1 MNRDNSERRMGVS
14 YQPFEKP
21 PAALAFGLGLQL
33 AFLSVAGMVLIPTIV
48 IRAGGG
54 SEAYLSWALFAAV
67 AVCGVTTML
76 QAIRIGRIG
85 AGYVLITNAAG
96 ASIAVS
102 VAAIAEGG
110 PAMLATLLLIS
121 SFVPIVFSSRLALFR
136 RILTPTVSGT
146 VIMLVP
152 VTVIPIVFGML
163 TDVPDG
169 SPVPAAPLS
178 ALATLL
184 VITGIALR
192 ATGVMRLW
200 APVIGV
206 VVGSVVAG
214 FYGLYDIDRV
224 AEAPW
229 FGLPEGGWPGLDL
242 GFGPVFWTLLPGFV
256 LVALICTVQSMSA
269 AIAIQRVSWRMPRAV
284 DFQAVQGAVAAAGM
298 GNMLSAFAGTVPNT
312 TYSTSVSVVELTGVA
327 ARGVGIAAG
336 AVFIALS
343 FLPKALVVVLAIPG
357 PVAAAYLTVLL
368 AMLFVLGIKI
378 VVQDGID
385 YRKGL
390 VAGVAFWV
398 GVGFQSGVIFP
409 EIFSEFAGGILR
421 NGMTTGGLVAIL
433 MTLFVE
439 TAKPRRR
446 RIETEFDLS
455 TLAKIREF
463 LEEFVSR
470 GGWDATMAF
479 RLNAAAEETLLTL
492 LQQDEGNEKHQRRRL
507 LLIVHK
513 EDDEA
518 VLEFVVST
526 DEENLQDRI
535 ALLGECSTEDLINR
549 EVSLRLLRHLASS
562 VHHQKYHDTDIVTV
576 RVKDSE
582 SIYEDQP

>member
-14 YQPFEKP
+14 YQPVEKP

-33 AFLSVAGMVLIPTIV
+33 AFLSVAAMVLIPTIV

-85 AGYVLITNAAG
+85 AGYVLITNATG

-110 PAMLATLLLIS
+110 PAMLATLLLVS
-121 SFVPIVFSSRLALFR
+121 SFVPIVFSSCLALFR

-146 VIMLVP
+146 VIMLIP
-152 VTVIPIVFGML
+152 VTIIPIVFGML

-169 SPVPAAPLS
+169 SPMSAAPLS

-206 VVGSVVAG
+206 VFGSVVAG
-214 FYGLYDIDRV
+214 FYGLYDIGRV

-269 AIAIQRVSWRMPRAV
+269 AIAIQRVSWRIPRAV
-284 DFQAVQGAVAAAGM
+284 DFQAVQGTVAAAGI
-298 GNMLSAFAGTVPNT
+298 GNMLSALAGTLSNT
-312 TYSTSVSVVELTGVA
+312 THSTSVSVVELTGVA

-343 FLPKALVVVLAIPG
+343 FLPKALAVVLAIPG

-368 AMLFVLGIKI
+368 VMLFVVGIKI

-385 YRKGL
+385 YRKSL
-390 VAGVAFWV
+390 VAGVAFCV

-421 NGMTTGGLVAIL
+421 NGMTTGGIVAIL
-433 MTLFVE
+433 ITLFVE
-439 TAKPRRR
+439 VAKPRRR
-446 RIETEFDLS
+446 RIEMEFNVS
-455 TLAKIREF
+455 TLPKIREF

-492 LQQDEGNEKHQRRRL
+492 LEQDEGDKKHQRRRL

-513 EDDEA
+513 EDGGA
-518 VLEFVVST
+518 GLEFVVST

-535 ALLGECSTEDLINR
+535 ALLGECNTEDLIDR
-549 EVSLRLLRHLASS
+549 DVSLRLLRHHASS
-562 VHHQKYHDTDIVTV
+562 VHHQKFHETDIVTV
-576 RVKDSE
+576 RVKASE
-582 SIYEDQP
+582 

>member
-1 MNRDNSERRMGVS
+1 MNRDNSERPMGVS
-14 YQPFEKP
+14 YQPVEKP

-33 AFLSVAGMVLIPTIV
+33 AFLSVAAMVLIPTIV

-85 AGYVLITNAAG
+85 AGYVLITNATG

-110 PAMLATLLLIS
+110 PAMLATLLLVS
-121 SFVPIVFSSRLALFR
+121 SFVPIVFSSCLALFR

-146 VIMLVP
+146 VIMLIP
-152 VTVIPIVFGML
+152 VTIIPIVFGML

-169 SPVPAAPLS
+169 SPMSAAPLS

-206 VVGSVVAG
+206 VFGSVVAG
-214 FYGLYDIDRV
+214 FYGLYDIGRV
-224 AEAPW
+224 AKAPW

-242 GFGPVFWTLLPGFV
+242 GFEPVFWTLLPGFV

-269 AIAIQRVSWRMPRAV
+269 AIAIQRVSWRIPRAV
-284 DFQAVQGAVAAAGM
+284 DFQAVQGTVAAAGI
-298 GNMLSAFAGTVPNT
+298 GNMLSALAGTLSNT
-312 TYSTSVSVVELTGVA
+312 THSTSVSVVELTGVA

-343 FLPKALVVVLAIPG
+343 FLPKALAVVLAIPG

-368 AMLFVLGIKI
+368 VMLFVVGIKI

-390 VAGVAFWV
+390 VAGVAFCV

-421 NGMTTGGLVAIL
+421 NGMTTGGIVAIL
-433 MTLFVE
+433 ITLFVE
-439 TAKPRRR
+439 AAKPRRR
-446 RIETEFDLS
+446 RIEMEFNVS
-455 TLAKIREF
+455 TLPKIREF
-463 LEEFVSR
+463 LEEFVSH

-479 RLNAAAEETLLTL
+479 RLNATAEETLLTL
-492 LQQDEGNEKHQRRRL
+492 LEQDEGDKKYQRRHL

-513 EDDEA
+513 EDGGA
-518 VLEFVVST
+518 GLEFVVST

-535 ALLGECSTEDLINR
+535 ALLGECNTEDLIDR
-549 EVSLRLLRHLASS
+549 DVSLRLLRHHASS
-562 VHHQKYHDTDIVTV
+562 VHHQKYHETDIVTV
-576 RVKDSE
+576 RVKASE
-582 SIYEDQP
+582 

>member
-14 YQPFEKP
+14 YQPVEKP
-21 PAALAFGLGLQL
+21 PAALTFGLGLQL
-33 AFLSVAGMVLIPTIV
+33 AFLSVAAMVLIPTIV

-85 AGYVLITNAAG
+85 AGYVLITNATG

-102 VAAIAEGG
+102 VTAIAEGG
-110 PAMLATLLLIS
+110 PAMLATLLLVS
-121 SFVPIVFSSRLALFR
+121 SFVPIVFSSCLALLR

-146 VIMLVP
+146 VIMLIP
-152 VTVIPIVFGML
+152 VTIIPIVFGML

-169 SPVPAAPLS
+169 SPMPAAPLS

-206 VVGSVVAG
+206 VFGSVVAG
-214 FYGLYDIDRV
+214 FYGLYDIGRV

-229 FGLPEGGWPGLDL
+229 FGLPQGGWPGLDL

-269 AIAIQRVSWRMPRAV
+269 AIAIQRVSWRIPRAV
-284 DFQAVQGAVAAAGM
+284 DFQAVQGTVAAAGI
-298 GNMLSAFAGTVPNT
+298 GNMLSALAGTLSNT
-312 TYSTSVSVVELTGVA
+312 THSTSVSVVELTGVA

-343 FLPKALVVVLAIPG
+343 FLPKALAVVLAIPG

-368 AMLFVLGIKI
+368 VMLFVVGIKI
-378 VVQDGID
+378 VVQEGID

-390 VAGVAFWV
+390 VAGVAFCV

-421 NGMTTGGLVAIL
+421 NGMTTGGIVAIL
-433 MTLFVE
+433 ITLFVE
-439 TAKPRRR
+439 AAKPRRR
-446 RIETEFDLS
+446 RIEMEFNVS
-455 TLAKIREF
+455 TLPKIREF

-492 LQQDEGNEKHQRRRL
+492 LEQDEGDKKHQRRRL

-513 EDDEA
+513 EDGGA
-518 VLEFVVST
+518 GLEFVVST
-526 DEENLQDRI
+526 EEENLQDRI
-535 ALLGECSTEDLINR
+535 ALLGECNTEDLVDR
-549 EVSLRLLRHLASS
+549 DVSLRLLRHHASS
-562 VHHQKYHDTDIVTV
+562 VHHQKYHETDIVTV
-576 RVKDSE
+576 RVKASE
-582 SIYEDQP
+582 

>member
-14 YQPFEKP
+14 YQPVEKP

-33 AFLSVAGMVLIPTIV
+33 AFLSVAAMVLIPTIV

-85 AGYVLITNAAG
+85 AGYVLITNATG

-110 PAMLATLLLIS
+110 PAMLATLLLVS
-121 SFVPIVFSSRLALFR
+121 SFVPIVFSSCLALFR

-146 VIMLVP
+146 VIMLIP
-152 VTVIPIVFGML
+152 VTIIPIVFGML

-169 SPVPAAPLS
+169 SPMSAAPLS

-206 VVGSVVAG
+206 VFGSVVAG
-214 FYGLYDIDRV
+214 FYGLYDIGRV

-242 GFGPVFWTLLPGFV
+242 GFGPVFWILLPGFV

-269 AIAIQRVSWRMPRAV
+269 AIAIQRVSWRIPRAV
-284 DFQAVQGAVAAAGM
+284 DFQAVQGTVAAAGI
-298 GNMLSAFAGTVPNT
+298 GNMLSALAGTLSNT
-312 TYSTSVSVVELTGVA
+312 THSTSVSVVELTGVA

-343 FLPKALVVVLAIPG
+343 FLPKALAVVLAIPG

-368 AMLFVLGIKI
+368 VMLFVVGIKI

-390 VAGVAFWV
+390 VAGVAFCV

-409 EIFSEFAGGILR
+409 EIFSEYADGILR
-421 NGMTTGGLVAIL
+421 NGMTTGGIVAIL
-433 MTLFVE
+433 ITLFVE
-439 TAKPRRR
+439 AAKPRRR
-446 RIETEFDLS
+446 RIEMEFNVS
-455 TLAKIREF
+455 TLPKIREF

-492 LQQDEGNEKHQRRRL
+492 LEQDECDKKHQRRRL

-513 EDDEA
+513 EDGGA
-518 VLEFVVST
+518 GLEFVVST

-535 ALLGECSTEDLINR
+535 ALLGECNTEDLIDR
-549 EVSLRLLRHLASS
+549 DVSLRLLRHHASS
-562 VHHQKYHDTDIVTV
+562 VHHQKYHETDIVTV
-576 RVKDSE
+576 RVKASE
-582 SIYEDQP
+582 

>member
-14 YQPFEKP
+14 YQPVEKP

-33 AFLSVAGMVLIPTIV
+33 AFLSVAAMVLIPTIV

-85 AGYVLITNAAG
+85 AGYVLITNATG

-110 PAMLATLLLIS
+110 PAMLATLLLVS
-121 SFVPIVFSSRLALFR
+121 SFVPIVFSSCLALFR

-146 VIMLVP
+146 VIMLIP
-152 VTVIPIVFGML
+152 VTIIPIVFGML

-169 SPVPAAPLS
+169 SPMSAAPLS

-206 VVGSVVAG
+206 VFGSVVAG
-214 FYGLYDIDRV
+214 FYGLYDIGRV

-269 AIAIQRVSWRMPRAV
+269 AIAIQRVSWRIPRAV
-284 DFQAVQGAVAAAGM
+284 DFQAVQGTVAAAGI
-298 GNMLSAFAGTVPNT
+298 GNMLSALAGTLSNT
-312 TYSTSVSVVELTGVA
+312 THSTSVSVVELTGVA

-343 FLPKALVVVLAIPG
+343 FLPKALAVVLAIPG

-368 AMLFVLGIKI
+368 VMLFVVGTKI

-385 YRKGL
+385 YRKSL
-390 VAGVAFWV
+390 VAGVAFCV

-409 EIFSEFAGGILR
+409 ENFSEFAGGILR
-421 NGMTTGGLVAIL
+421 NGMTTGGIVAIL
-433 MTLFVE
+433 ITLFVE
-439 TAKPRRR
+439 VAKPRRR
-446 RIETEFDLS
+446 RIEMEFNVS
-455 TLAKIREF
+455 TLPKIREF

-492 LQQDEGNEKHQRRRL
+492 LEQDEGDKKHQRRRL

-513 EDDEA
+513 EDGGA
-518 VLEFVVST
+518 GLEFVVST

-535 ALLGECSTEDLINR
+535 ALLGECNTEDLIDR
-549 EVSLRLLRHLASS
+549 DVSLRLLRHHASS
-562 VHHQKYHDTDIVTV
+562 VHHQKYHETDIVTV
-576 RVKDSE
+576 RVKASE
-582 SIYEDQP
+582 

>member
-1 MNRDNSERRMGVS
+1 MAG
-14 YQPFEKP
+14 PKP
-21 PAALAFGLGLQL
+21 ICHG
-33 AFLSVAGMVLIPTIV
+33 
-48 IRAGGG
+48 
-54 SEAYLSWALFAAV
+54 ALFAAV

-85 AGYVLITNAAG
+85 AGYVLITNATG

-102 VAAIAEGG
+102 VTAIAEGG
-110 PAMLATLLLIS
+110 PAMLATLLLVS
-121 SFVPIVFSSRLALFR
+121 SFVPIVFSSCLALLR

-146 VIMLVP
+146 VIMLIP
-152 VTVIPIVFGML
+152 VTIIPIVFGML

-169 SPVPAAPLS
+169 SPMPAAPLS

-206 VVGSVVAG
+206 VFGSVVAG
-214 FYGLYDIDRV
+214 FYGLYDIGRV

-229 FGLPEGGWPGLDL
+229 FGLPQGGWPGLDL

-269 AIAIQRVSWRMPRAV
+269 AIAIQRVSWRIPRAV
-284 DFQAVQGAVAAAGM
+284 DFQAVQGTVAAAGI
-298 GNMLSAFAGTVPNT
+298 GNMLSALAGTLSNT
-312 TYSTSVSVVELTGVA
+312 THSTSVSVVELTGVA

-343 FLPKALVVVLAIPG
+343 FLPKALAVVLAIPG

-368 AMLFVLGIKI
+368 VMLFVVGIKI
-378 VVQDGID
+378 VVQEGID

-390 VAGVAFWV
+390 VAGVAFCV

-421 NGMTTGGLVAIL
+421 NGMTTGGIVAIL
-433 MTLFVE
+433 ITLFVE
-439 TAKPRRR
+439 AAKPRRR
-446 RIETEFDLS
+446 RIEMEFNVS
-455 TLAKIREF
+455 TLPKIREF

-492 LQQDEGNEKHQRRRL
+492 LEQDEGDKKHQRRRL

-513 EDDEA
+513 EDGGA
-518 VLEFVVST
+518 GLEFVVST
-526 DEENLQDRI
+526 EEENLQDRI
-535 ALLGECSTEDLINR
+535 ALLGECNTEDLVDR
-549 EVSLRLLRHLASS
+549 DVSLRLLRHHASS
-562 VHHQKYHDTDIVTV
+562 VHHQKYHETDIVTV
-576 RVKDSE
+576 RVKASE
-582 SIYEDQP
+582 

>member
-14 YQPFEKP
+14 YQPVEKP

-33 AFLSVAGMVLIPTIV
+33 AFLSVAAMVLIPTIV

-110 PAMLATLLLIS
+110 PAMLATLLLVS
-121 SFVPIVFSSRLALFR
+121 SFVPIVFSSCLALFR

-146 VIMLVP
+146 VIMLIP
-152 VTVIPIVFGML
+152 VTIIPIVFGML

-169 SPVPAAPLS
+169 SPMSAAPLS

-206 VVGSVVAG
+206 VFGSVVAG
-214 FYGLYDIDRV
+214 FYGLYDIGRV

-269 AIAIQRVSWRMPRAV
+269 AIAIQRVSWRIPRAV
-284 DFQAVQGAVAAAGM
+284 DFQAVQGTVAAAGI
-298 GNMLSAFAGTVPNT
+298 GNMLSALAGTVSNT
-312 TYSTSVSVVELTGVA
+312 THLTSVSVVELTGVA

-336 AVFIALS
+336 VVFIALS
-343 FLPKALVVVLAIPG
+343 FLPKALAVVLAIPG

-368 AMLFVLGIKI
+368 VMLFVVGIKI

-390 VAGVAFWV
+390 VAGVAFCV
-398 GVGFQSGVIFP
+398 GVGFQSGVIFS

-421 NGMTTGGLVAIL
+421 NGMTTGGIVAIL
-433 MTLFVE
+433 ITLFVE
-439 TAKPRRR
+439 AAKPRRR
-446 RIETEFDLS
+446 RIEMEFNVS
-455 TLAKIREF
+455 TLPKIREF

-492 LQQDEGNEKHQRRRL
+492 LEQDEGDKKHQRRRL

-513 EDDEA
+513 EDGGA
-518 VLEFVVST
+518 GLEFVVST

-535 ALLGECSTEDLINR
+535 ALLGECNTEDLIDQD
-549 EVSLRLLRHLASS
+549 VSLRLLRHHASS
-562 VHHQKYHDTDIVTV
+562 VHHQKYHKTDIVTV
-576 RVKDSE
+576 RVKASE
-582 SIYEDQP
+582 

>member
-14 YQPFEKP
+14 YQPVEKP
-21 PAALAFGLGLQL
+21 PAALTFGLGLQL
-33 AFLSVAGMVLIPTIV
+33 AFLSVAAMVLIPTIV

-85 AGYVLITNAAG
+85 AGYVLITNATG

-102 VAAIAEGG
+102 VTAIAEGG
-110 PAMLATLLLIS
+110 PAMLATLLLVS
-121 SFVPIVFSSRLALFR
+121 SFVPIVFSSCLALLR

-146 VIMLVP
+146 VIMLIP
-152 VTVIPIVFGML
+152 VTIIPIVFGML

-169 SPVPAAPLS
+169 SPMPAAPLS

-206 VVGSVVAG
+206 VFGSVVAG
-214 FYGLYDIDRV
+214 FYGLYDIGRV

-269 AIAIQRVSWRMPRAV
+269 AIAIQRVSWRIPRAV
-284 DFQAVQGAVAAAGM
+284 DFQAVQGTVAAAGI
-298 GNMLSAFAGTVPNT
+298 GNMLSALAGTLSNT
-312 TYSTSVSVVELTGVA
+312 THSTSVSVVELTGVA

-343 FLPKALVVVLAIPG
+343 FLPKALAVVLAIPG

-368 AMLFVLGIKI
+368 VMLFVVGIKI
-378 VVQDGID
+378 VVQEGID

-390 VAGVAFWV
+390 VAGVAFCV

-421 NGMTTGGLVAIL
+421 NGMTTGGIVAIL
-433 MTLFVE
+433 ITLFVE
-439 TAKPRRR
+439 VAKPRRR
-446 RIETEFDLS
+446 RIEMEFNVS
-455 TLAKIREF
+455 TLPKIREF

-470 GGWDATMAF
+470 GGWDATMTF

-492 LQQDEGNEKHQRRRL
+492 LEQDEGDKKHQRRRL

-513 EDDEA
+513 EDGGA
-518 VLEFVVST
+518 GLEFVVST
-526 DEENLQDRI
+526 EEENLQDRI
-535 ALLGECSTEDLINR
+535 ALLGECNTEDLVDR
-549 EVSLRLLRHLASS
+549 DVSLRLLRHHASS
-562 VHHQKYHDTDIVTV
+562 VHHQKYHETDIVTV
-576 RVKDSE
+576 RVKASE
-582 SIYEDQP
+582 

>member
-14 YQPFEKP
+14 YQPVEKP

-33 AFLSVAGMVLIPTIV
+33 AFLSVAAMVLIPTIV

-85 AGYVLITNAAG
+85 AGYVLITNATG

-110 PAMLATLLLIS
+110 PAMLATLLLVS
-121 SFVPIVFSSRLALFR
+121 SFVPIVFSSCLALLR

-146 VIMLVP
+146 VIMLIP
-152 VTVIPIVFGML
+152 VTIIPIVFGML

-169 SPVPAAPLS
+169 SPMSAAPLS

-184 VITGIALR
+184 AITGIALR

-206 VVGSVVAG
+206 VFGSVVAG
-214 FYGLYDIDRV
+214 FYGLYDIGRV

-269 AIAIQRVSWRMPRAV
+269 AIAIQRVSWRIPRAV
-284 DFQAVQGAVAAAGM
+284 DFQAVQGTVAAAGI
-298 GNMLSAFAGTVPNT
+298 GNMLSALAGTLSNT
-312 TYSTSVSVVELTGVA
+312 THSTSVSVVELTGVA

-343 FLPKALVVVLAIPG
+343 FLPKALAVVLAIPG

-368 AMLFVLGIKI
+368 VMLFVVGIKI

-390 VAGVAFWV
+390 VAGVAFCV

-421 NGMTTGGLVAIL
+421 NGMTTGGIVAIL
-433 MTLFVE
+433 ITLFVE
-439 TAKPRRR
+439 AAKPRRR
-446 RIETEFDLS
+446 RIEMEFNVS
-455 TLAKIREF
+455 TLPKIREF

-492 LQQDEGNEKHQRRRL
+492 LEQDEGDKKHQRRRL

-513 EDDEA
+513 EDGGA
-518 VLEFVVST
+518 GLEFVVST

-535 ALLGECSTEDLINR
+535 ALLGECNTEDLIDR
-549 EVSLRLLRHLASS
+549 DVSLRLLRHHASS
-562 VHHQKYHDTDIVTV
+562 VHHQKYHETDIVTV
-576 RVKDSE
+576 RVKASE
-582 SIYEDQP
+582 

>member
-14 YQPFEKP
+14 YQPVEKP

-33 AFLSVAGMVLIPTIV
+33 AFLSVAAMVLIPTIV

-85 AGYVLITNAAG
+85 AGYVLITNATG

-110 PAMLATLLLIS
+110 PAMLATLLLVS
-121 SFVPIVFSSRLALFR
+121 SFVPIVFSSCLALFR

-146 VIMLVP
+146 VIMLIP
-152 VTVIPIVFGML
+152 VTIIPIVFGML

-169 SPVPAAPLS
+169 SPMSAAPLS

-206 VVGSVVAG
+206 VFGSVVAG
-214 FYGLYDIDRV
+214 FYGLYDIGRV

-269 AIAIQRVSWRMPRAV
+269 AIAIQRVSWRIPRAV
-284 DFQAVQGAVAAAGM
+284 DFQAVQGTVAAAGI
-298 GNMLSAFAGTVPNT
+298 GNMLSALAGTLSNT
-312 TYSTSVSVVELTGVA
+312 THSTSVSVVELTGVA

-343 FLPKALVVVLAIPG
+343 FLPKALAVVLAIPG

-368 AMLFVLGIKI
+368 VMLFVVGIKI

-390 VAGVAFWV
+390 VAGVGFCV

-409 EIFSEFAGGILR
+409 EIFSEVRGRYSTQWNDHWRDRCHPHNVVRRGGEASPQTDRDGIQCLYPAE
-421 NGMTTGGLVAIL
+421 NQG
-433 MTLFVE
+433 
-439 TAKPRRR
+439 
-446 RIETEFDLS
+446 
-455 TLAKIREF
+455 
-463 LEEFVSR
+463 VSR
-470 GGWDATMAF
+470 GVRIPWWLGCNDGF
-479 RLNAAAEETLLTL
+479 PP
-492 LQQDEGNEKHQRRRL
+492 QCRR
-507 LLIVHK
+507 
-513 EDDEA
+513 
-518 VLEFVVST
+518 
-526 DEENLQDRI
+526 
-535 ALLGECSTEDLINR
+535 
-549 EVSLRLLRHLASS
+549 
-562 VHHQKYHDTDIVTV
+562 
-576 RVKDSE
+576 
-582 SIYEDQP
+582 

>member
-14 YQPFEKP
+14 YQPVEKP

-33 AFLSVAGMVLIPTIV
+33 AFLSVAAMVLIPTIV
-48 IRAGGG
+48 IRASGG

-85 AGYVLITNAAG
+85 AGYVLITNATG

-110 PAMLATLLLIS
+110 PAMLATLLLVS
-121 SFVPIVFSSRLALFR
+121 SFVPIVFSSCLALFR

-146 VIMLVP
+146 VIMLIP
-152 VTVIPIVFGML
+152 VTIIPIVFGML

-169 SPVPAAPLS
+169 SPMSAAPLS

-206 VVGSVVAG
+206 VFGSVVAG
-214 FYGLYDIDRV
+214 FYGLYDIGRV

-269 AIAIQRVSWRMPRAV
+269 AIAIQRVSWRIPRAV
-284 DFQAVQGAVAAAGM
+284 DFQAVQGTVAAAGI
-298 GNMLSAFAGTVPNT
+298 GNMLSALAGTLSNT
-312 TYSTSVSVVELTGVA
+312 THSTSVSVVELTGVA

-343 FLPKALVVVLAIPG
+343 FLPKALAVVLAIPG

-368 AMLFVLGIKI
+368 VMLFVVGIKI

-390 VAGVAFWV
+390 VAGVAFCV

-409 EIFSEFAGGILR
+409 EIFSEYADGILR
-421 NGMTTGGLVAIL
+421 NGMTTGGIVAIL
-433 MTLFVE
+433 ITLFVE
-439 TAKPRRR
+439 AAKPRRR
-446 RIETEFDLS
+446 RIEMEFNVS
-455 TLAKIREF
+455 TLPKIREF

-492 LQQDEGNEKHQRRRL
+492 LEQDEGDKKHQRRRL

-513 EDDEA
+513 EDGGA
-518 VLEFVVST
+518 GLEFVVST

-535 ALLGECSTEDLINR
+535 ALLGECNTEDLIDR
-549 EVSLRLLRHLASS
+549 DVSLRLLRHHASS
-562 VHHQKYHDTDIVTV
+562 VHHQKYHETDIVTV
-576 RVKDSE
+576 RVKASE
-582 SIYEDQP
+582 